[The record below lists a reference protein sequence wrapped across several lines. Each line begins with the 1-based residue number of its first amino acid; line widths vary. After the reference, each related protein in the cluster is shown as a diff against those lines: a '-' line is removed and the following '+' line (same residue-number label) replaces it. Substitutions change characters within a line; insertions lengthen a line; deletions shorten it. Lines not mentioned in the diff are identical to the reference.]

1 MILHP
6 KLVIQSIAR
15 RGRSALKNCIL
26 QSPLKHPLVWAGFAK
41 PAEITGEKI
50 VNQESVLN
58 RHVRICKILSRELEL
73 IRPEDRQVACEIGAG
88 DCLASSDLLLGSGF
102 QKIYVVE
109 KPSPPLG
116 DSQIAILSQIAAL
129 EELPNNLDVI
139 ENRNTKKLN
148 TARVTMIEDY
158 FEYTTLPEKV
168 DLLFSF
174 DVLEHVENI
183 RDFFEKCHNS
193 LLKGGIMIH
202 KFDLSGHGLLEDPIP
217 PLDFQTYP
225 DWLYGLMYPKYSRA
239 VRNTIDVFQREI
251 HRLGFKDI
259 KIQAI
264 SRADSNYIEKLR
276 PNLRSDITHLSTE
289 ELSMLDVVVTASK

>member
-15 RGRSALKNCIL
+15 RSRSALKNFIL
-26 QSPLKHPLVWAGFAK
+26 QTPLKHPFALAGFTK
-41 PAEITGEKI
+41 PAVITGEKI

-109 KPSPPLG
+109 NPSPPLG

-139 ENRNTKKLN
+139 ENRTSKKLD

-158 FEYTTLPEKV
+158 FEYTTLPEQV

-183 RDFFEKCHNS
+183 PEFFEKCR
-193 LLKGGIMIH
+193 LALREGGVMIH

-225 DWLYGLMYPKYSRA
+225 DWLYGLMHPKYSRA
-239 VRNTIDVFQREI
+239 VRNTIDVFQHEI
-251 HRLGFKDI
+251 QRLGFKDI
-259 KIQAI
+259 RIQAI
-264 SRADSNYIEKLR
+264 TRADSDYIESLR
-276 PNLRSDITHLSTE
+276 PRLRRGIDHLSTD